1 MTTADVRDM
10 LDLPSDGQPR
20 PVKKQ
25 KTVEKRPEGI
35 TRELYALLGERA
47 PPVAITEHIR
57 LKEKPKW
64 PHKVQPWEI
73 TPFGNP
79 ARNDGLMLKHWR
91 KRRDPN
97 TGAFPATP
105 AESNAA
111 SELEQDEKIVKTE
124 PDYHYAKFNVRLDK
138 PKYTQEQYE
147 QHLMSEGWDKPET
160 DYLVSLVHEY
170 DIRWILIGDR
180 YDYQPPEERAEGD
193 HSMGVVMQAKKRT
206 MEDMKARYYE
216 VAAKTM
222 ALHRPLANMSTDEF
236 GLHEKMTKFD
246 AALEATRKKLAEA
259 LISRTPEEVKEE
271 EMLLG
276 ELKRIVTNE
285 ERFSQERK
293 ELYDRLES
301 PPSSSSNTMY
311 HSSHELYQLMQTL
324 LDADKNKKRRSL
336 MEGSS
341 NSASGN
347 SAQIFPDRNH
357 RQSVSSAQDKRGS
370 LSSLSGQRQLSARDE
385 LKYGVSHHERL
396 SAGVQFRHE
405 KITKLSQAKSNVQAT
420 KISAALT
427 ELKIPQ
433 RLVMPTAKVVSEY
446 ERLIQSIHNLLEIRK
461 VSEKLE
467 AEIKVLQAQR
477 EDEGGRENG
486 HPSTAP
492 PFGQVPIEVTN
503 MGDVG
508 DSDAED
514 RGAEEDEEDDEVED
528 AKDEKDEA
536 EKDEDEDK
544 NGDYDEDD
552 DDDDDEGE
560 ENKRPSTRA
569 SAAPSV
575 RSVRSSGTRKRSASV
590 MSVVS
595 NKSSKKQ
602 RK

>member
-1 MTTADVRDM
+1 
-10 LDLPSDGQPR
+10 
-20 PVKKQ
+20 
-25 KTVEKRPEGI
+25 
-35 TRELYALLGERA
+35 
-47 PPVAITEHIR
+47 
-57 LKEKPKW
+57 
-64 PHKVQPWEI
+64 
-73 TPFGNP
+73 
-79 ARNDGLMLKHWR
+79 MLKHWR
-91 KRRDPN
+91 KKRDPN

-111 SELEQDEKIVKTE
+111 SEMEQDEKIVKAE
-124 PDYHYAKFNVRLDK
+124 PDYHYAKFNVKLDK
-138 PKYTQEQYE
+138 PEYTEAQYD
-147 QHLMSEGWDKPET
+147 QHLRNEGWDKPET

-180 YDYQPPEERAEGD
+180 YDYQPAEKPAEGEN
-193 HSMGVVMQAKKRT
+193 SMVVVMQPKKRS

-216 VAAKTM
+216 VAAKVL
-222 ALHRPLANMSTDEF
+222 ALKRPLANMSTEEF

-246 AALEATRKKLAEA
+246 AGLESTRKKLAEA
-259 LISRTPEEVKEE
+259 LISRTPDEVKEE
-271 EMLLG
+271 EILLG

-285 ERFSQERK
+285 KRFSQERK

-301 PPSSSSNTMY
+301 PHSSSSNTMY
-311 HSSHELYQLMQTL
+311 HSSHDLYQLMSTL
-324 LDADKNKKRRSL
+324 VDADKVKKRRSL
-336 MEGSS
+336 MESSS

-347 SAQIFPDRNH
+347 QTQNFPDRNQ
-357 RQSVSSAQDKRGS
+357 RQSIGGAQDKRGS
-370 LSSLSGQRQLSARDE
+370 LSGASGQRQLSARDE

-427 ELKIPQ
+427 ELRIPP
-433 RLVMPTAKVVSEY
+433 RLVMPTAKAVSEY

-461 VSEKLE
+461 ISEKLE
-467 AEIKVLQAQR
+467 GEIKVLQAQR
-477 EDEGGRENG
+477 EDDGARESG
-486 HPSTAP
+486 HESVAP
-492 PFGQVPIEVTN
+492 PFGQEPN
-503 MGDVG
+503 KDSHMHGAG

-514 RGAEEDEEDDEVED
+514 RDAEEDEDAEDEDE
-528 AKDEKDEA
+528 DEKDRKDDA
-536 EKDEDEDK
+536 DKDEEADK
-544 NGDYDEDD
+544 NGDYEDD
-552 DDDDDEGE
+552 DDDDGE

-575 RSVRSSGTRKRSASV
+575 RSARSSGTRKRSASV

>member
-1 MTTADVRDM
+1 
-10 LDLPSDGQPR
+10 
-20 PVKKQ
+20 
-25 KTVEKRPEGI
+25 
-35 TRELYALLGERA
+35 
-47 PPVAITEHIR
+47 
-57 LKEKPKW
+57 
-64 PHKVQPWEI
+64 
-73 TPFGNP
+73 
-79 ARNDGLMLKHWR
+79 MLKHWR

-111 SELEQDEKIVKTE
+111 SEMEQDEKIVKTE

-180 YDYQPPEERAEGD
+180 YDYQPAEERAEGD
-193 HSMGVVMQAKKRT
+193 DSMGVVMPAKQRT

-222 ALHRPLANMSTDEF
+222 VLHRPLANMSTDEF
-236 GLHEKMTKFD
+236 GHHEKMTKFD
-246 AALEATRKKLAEA
+246 PVLEATRKRLAEA
-259 LISRTPEEVKEE
+259 LISRAPEEVKEE
-271 EMLLG
+271 EILLG
-276 ELKRIVTNE
+276 ELKRIFTNE
-285 ERFSQERK
+285 DRFSQERK

-301 PPSSSSNTMY
+301 PPSSSGNTNY
-311 HSSHELYQLMQTL
+311 HSSHELHQLMSTL

-336 MEGSS
+336 MEGNS

-347 SAQIFPDRNH
+347 SAQNFPDRNH

-370 LSSLSGQRQLSARDE
+370 LSGSSGQRQLSARDE
-385 LKYGVSHHERL
+385 HKYGVSHHDRL

-477 EDEGGRENG
+477 EDEGARENG
-486 HPSTAP
+486 HGATAP
-492 PFGQVPIEVTN
+492 LFGQVPNEDTN
-503 MGDVG
+503 MGGVG

-514 RGAEEDEEDDEVED
+514 RGAEEDEEGEDEDEKDEV
-528 AKDEKDEA
+528 EKDEA

-552 DDDDDEGE
+552 EDDDDEGE

>member
-1 MTTADVRDM
+1 
-10 LDLPSDGQPR
+10 
-20 PVKKQ
+20 
-25 KTVEKRPEGI
+25 
-35 TRELYALLGERA
+35 
-47 PPVAITEHIR
+47 
-57 LKEKPKW
+57 
-64 PHKVQPWEI
+64 
-73 TPFGNP
+73 
-79 ARNDGLMLKHWR
+79 MLKHWR

-111 SELEQDEKIVKTE
+111 SEMEQDEKIVKTE
-124 PDYHYAKFNVRLDK
+124 PDYHYAKFNVKLNE
-138 PKYTQEQYE
+138 PEYTEQQYE
-147 QHLMSEGWDKPET
+147 QNLVSEGWDKPET

-170 DIRWILIGDR
+170 DIRWILIADR
-180 YDYQPPEERAEGD
+180 YDYQPTEKPAEGED
-193 HSMGVVMQAKKRT
+193 SMAVIMQPKHRS

-222 ALHRPLANMSTDEF
+222 ALNHPLANMSTDEF
-236 GLHEKMTKFD
+236 GIHEKMTKFD
-246 AALEATRKKLAEA
+246 PVLEATRKKLAEA
-259 LISRTPEEVKEE
+259 LISRSPEEVKEE
-271 EMLLG
+271 EILLG

-301 PPSSSSNTMY
+301 PPSSSGNTMY
-311 HSSHELYQLMQTL
+311 HSSHELYQLMSTL
-324 LDADKNKKRRSL
+324 LNADKNKKRRSL
-336 MEGSS
+336 MEGGS

-347 SAQIFPDRNH
+347 PAPNFPDRNQRH
-357 RQSVSSAQDKRGS
+357 SISGAPDKRAS
-370 LSSLSGQRQLSARDE
+370 LSGPSGQRQLSAREE

-420 KISAALT
+420 KISAALA

-467 AEIKVLQAQR
+467 GEIKVLQAQR
-477 EDEGGRENG
+477 EDEGARESG
-486 HPSTAP
+486 HTSTAP
-492 PFGQVPIEVTN
+492 LFDRVPNDDSN
-503 MGDVG
+503 MRGGG

-514 RGAEEDEEDDEVED
+514 QGAEEDDEAEDEDE
-528 AKDEKDEA
+528 KDEKDEV
-536 EKDEDEDK
+536 EK
-544 NGDYDEDD
+544 DEDD
-552 DDDDDEGE
+552 DDKNGEYEDEDDEGDGT
-560 ENKRPSTRA
+560 KRQSTRA
-569 SAAPSV
+569 SVAPSVRSV

-595 NKSSKKQ
+595 NKSSKKP